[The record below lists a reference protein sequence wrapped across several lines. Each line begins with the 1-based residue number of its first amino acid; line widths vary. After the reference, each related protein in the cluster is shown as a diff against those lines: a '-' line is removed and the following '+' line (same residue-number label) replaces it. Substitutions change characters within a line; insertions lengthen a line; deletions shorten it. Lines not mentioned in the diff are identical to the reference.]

1 MQSKIILISDD
12 SDFFEY
18 IIPKLKLRK
27 SDELFSFKFSELPD
41 KIHLL
46 ASSLL
51 IINSEHSRE
60 QTLELL
66 EIAKDVPV
74 MVFGY
79 NDDDDFRIEAY
90 RKGMYEFFTLS
101 ASDEEIEAKLVPA
114 LKMVSVN
121 EKNALYRE
129 MLVKNN
135 LITGNNEVFLDFT
148 SLLDREINEIKKNS
162 LNAVLL
168 AISPDDKSKYFLTQN
183 KIETVILNNIRKND
197 RLMNY
202 SHNKYFLLLNN
213 TNIEK
218 AEKVWEKIK
227 VSLPEGVY
235 AGFSVIGNKTRQQVV
250 SEVLNNL
257 HTSMAAETSFIANE
271 KKPLNNNFKFFRQ
284 EFNKKI
290 TQIVS
295 PVFYHIQQTY
305 NDKLF
310 GMKIEQGIG
319 DGYGVLHIKSEKY
332 TAVFRISSPGF
343 ATINVDISYNK
354 NTDIINEQ
362 ADNFSLQPKRITIE
376 PEDLEPGLLQDLTEE
391 FIREF
396 KEAVEEV

>member
-168 AISPDDKSKYFLTQN
+168 AISPDDKSKYFLTPN

-319 DGYGVLHIKSEKY
+319 DGYGVLYIKSEKY

-354 NTDIINEQ
+354 NTDIINVQ